1 MRQHAFIILASIL
14 LTLSCTPP
22 DNPNIP
28 PKIVIWAWER
38 PEDLRFLDPN
48 RHAVAFLAQT
58 LILGNGDDVVYQ
70 PRRQPIQFSPG
81 TYLIAV
87 TRIESSRDSDKRP
100 SLSQIQ
106 QKSIVQYLKKS
117 IELPGVKA
125 VQIDFD
131 AVASER
137 QFYRDLITETR
148 NAIDPKISLTIT
160 ALTSWCL
167 GDKWLEG
174 LSVDD
179 AVPMLFDIGPNRK
192 EVTDV
197 LERGDDWSEPLCRNS
212 YGLSVNE
219 PSIAGL
225 KKGRRIYLFKSAAW
239 TPSDL
244 GTINKAHEN

>member
-1 MRQHAFIILASIL
+1 MMYAVGSIMLASIFL
-14 LTLSCTPP
+14 ILSCSAPK
-22 DNPNIP
+22 NPNGH
-28 PKIVIWAWER
+28 PKMVIWAWER
-38 PEDLRFLDPN
+38 PEDLRFLDPD

-58 LILGNGDDVVYQ
+58 LILQGDEVAFQ
-70 PRRQPIQFSPG
+70 PRRQPIQFSLG

-87 TRIESSRDSDKRP
+87 TRIETSRDSEKRS
-100 SLSQIQ
+100 SLSENQR
-106 QKSIVQYLKKS
+106 KNIVQYLKKS

-137 QFYRDLITETR
+137 GFYRDLITETR
-148 NAIDPKISLTIT
+148 SSIEPSISLTIT

-174 LSVDD
+174 LPIDD
-179 AVPMLFDIGPNRK
+179 AVPMLFDIGPSRK
-192 EVTDV
+192 EVTALV
-197 LERGDDWSEPLCRNS
+197 ERGDDWNEPKCRNS

-219 PSIAGL
+219 PPITGL

-239 TPSDL
+239 TPNDL
-244 GTINKAHEN
+244 STINKVREN

>member
-1 MRQHAFIILASIL
+1 MRHAASSIILASIIL
-14 LTLSCTPP
+14 MLTCTAP
-22 DNPNIP
+22 NHPNIP
-28 PKIVIWAWER
+28 PNIVIWAWER
-38 PEDLRFLDPN
+38 PEDLRFLDPK

-58 LILGNGDDVVYQ
+58 LILHGDDVVFQ

-87 TRIESSRDSDKRP
+87 TRIETSRDGEKRP
-100 SLSQIQ
+100 NFSQNH
-106 QKSIVQYLKKS
+106 QKSIVQFLKKS

-137 QFYRDLITETR
+137 EFYRDLITETR
-148 NAIDPKISLTIT
+148 TAIDLEISLTIT

-167 GDKWLEG
+167 GDKWLNG
-174 LSVDD
+174 LPIDD
-179 AVPMLFDIGPNRK
+179 AVPMLFDIGPSRK
-192 EVTDV
+192 EVAD
-197 LERGDDWSEPLCRNS
+197 LLGRGDDFSESKCRNS

-219 PSIAGL
+219 PPITGL

-239 TPSDL
+239 TPNDL
-244 GTINKAHEN
+244 GTIDKAHEN